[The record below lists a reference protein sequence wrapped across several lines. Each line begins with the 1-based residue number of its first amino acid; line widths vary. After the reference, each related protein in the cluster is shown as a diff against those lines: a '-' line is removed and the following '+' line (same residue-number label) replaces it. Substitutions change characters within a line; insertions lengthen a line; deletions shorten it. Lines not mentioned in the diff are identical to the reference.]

1 VGRTRKKAIF
11 SGLVLNDNKRLL
23 GRVSGHE
30 KTTQKT
36 LSFILEELFLVSN
49 SEKSSFF
56 LRHFSSQKPIFF
68 KNMGQK
74 IHPLGFRVG
83 ITKKHQSVWFARFQK
98 HQYAQSVLEDKFLRQ
113 NVSKILTELF
123 EKKFKNS
130 DNMPKISHIQI
141 VRGLIPYEIGIQ
153 IHAQNC
159 EVIKTAFE
167 NFDVRP
173 EILHN
178 LLKNHVILEKAAK
191 KGKLQNFVDA
201 SSSKNKDLPF
211 SSIDQNQIS
220 ETEKIDSFSK
230 KPKKGIGEAVF
241 KKKRTFSSFRNRFLG
256 KFLVLQNKKRISKKY
271 DPTAQLV
278 SKSNLRSFFKKNS
291 QEKRNS
297 RFSRNTN
304 QMRGAFGFN
313 SQKNKKNAQFSA
325 PQFQKGRG
333 SGLLSSG
340 QKNSFSSKQ
349 KAFFEFLRS
358 RSQKSNSSRSCSKLV
373 NLYTSQ
379 TNLAFFNALKA
390 EMLYWNEFFQKSKN
404 SQIQKFGTFHYAPFG
419 SQKKWSFE
427 RFDRFEKLSLP
438 VLTKLLKSLQ
448 QKAFKKMERLR
459 KEYFVF
465 GKFTK
470 TKSFSYFQRI
480 RFLQNFKKYIALR
493 KTNQSFASHGKE
505 LTSLERQKFVSR
517 VAVLT
522 EKAIQKKYKNFSSVE
537 FGAERNT
544 VKFLNSLQGMVQRH
558 RSKNLF
564 LYLSTIA
571 DARKQLLKIRK
582 FTKQQAD
589 FLFGLSFDSVR
600 GLSVQDQHRIVKTQV
615 SKTFSNISQKNSFSR
630 GGDQSK
636 NYHDVFVE
644 QLQKQRKI
652 CQENIRFTPKISIQF
667 YSVKP
672 QNFKT
677 RASSVADAIVDDL
690 EKRKAFRRVIK
701 KAKEDLMKTSKVK
714 GVKIQ
719 VSGRLNGAEIA
730 RSEWVRAGR
739 VPLQT
744 LRANIDYC
752 YKTAQ
757 TMYGIIGVK
766 VWIYKGYTKVRK
778 PTSKSPLLF
787 SDLL

>member
-1 VGRTRKKAIF
+1 
-11 SGLVLNDNKRLL
+11 
-23 GRVSGHE
+23 
-30 KTTQKT
+30 
-36 LSFILEELFLVSN
+36 
-49 SEKSSFF
+49 
-56 LRHFSSQKPIFF
+56 
-68 KNMGQK
+68 MGQK
-74 IHPLGFRVG
+74 IHPFGFRVG

-98 HQYAQSVLEDKFLRQ
+98 HQYAQSVLEDTFLRK

-130 DNMPKISHIQI
+130 ENMPKISHIQI

-159 EVIKTAFE
+159 QVLKTAFE
-167 NFDVRP
+167 NFDVQP

-178 LLKNHVILEKAAK
+178 LLKNHVLLEKTVQ
-191 KGKLQNFVDA
+191 KGKLPSFANETA
-201 SSSKNKDLPF
+201 LSANTKTSE
-211 SSIDQNQIS
+211 NQIS
-220 ETEKIDSFSK
+220 NNSNGGDSSNLEK
-230 KPKKGIGEAVF
+230 KPSLSGKKMVGN
-241 KKKRTFSSFRNRFLG
+241 KKKAFASFRQRFLG
-256 KFLVLQNKKRISKKY
+256 KFVVLKNKNRIFKKY
-271 DPTAQLV
+271 DPNARV
-278 SKSNLRSFFKKNS
+278 VFKNNLRTFLKKNS

-304 QMRGAFGFN
+304 QTRGTFMA
-313 SQKNKKNAQFSA
+313 SQKNKNPLRGKMQSSSNFRSGKNFL
-325 PQFQKGRG
+325 RG
-333 SGLLSSG
+333 SE
-340 QKNSFSSKQ
+340 NKQ
-349 KAFFEFLRS
+349 KALFDFVQS
-358 RSQKSNSSRSCSKLV
+358 RSQKSNSSRLCTKFV
-373 NLYTSQ
+373 NFYMSQ
-379 TNLAFFNALKA
+379 TNLSFLNAFKA
-390 EMLYWNEFFQKSKN
+390 EMLYWNTVYQKSKN
-404 SQIQKFGTFHYAPFG
+404 SQIEKFGTFHYAPFG

-427 RFDRFEKLSLP
+427 RFERFEKLSLP
-438 VLTKLLKSLQ
+438 VLTKLFKSLQ
-448 QKAFKKMERLR
+448 QRAFQKMERLR
-459 KEYFVF
+459 KEYLVF
-465 GKFTK
+465 GKFSKTK
-470 TKSFSYFQRI
+470 TFSYYQRI

-493 KTNQSFASHGKE
+493 KTNGSFTSRGKE
-505 LTSLERQKFVSR
+505 PTSLERQKFASK
-517 VAVLT
+517 VAAST
-522 EKAIQKKYKNFSSVE
+522 EKAIQKKYKNFSSSE
-537 FGAERNT
+537 LGTEKNT
-544 VKFLNSLQGMVQRH
+544 IKFLDSLQGMVQQH

-564 LYLSTIA
+564 LYLSTIS
-571 DARKQLLKIRK
+571 DARKHLRKIQN

-589 FLFGLSFDSVR
+589 FLFGVSLKNIQN
-600 GLSVQDQHRIVKTQV
+600 LSVQEQRQVVKNQV
-615 SKTFSNISQKNSFSR
+615 TKTFLNISQKNVYQQ
-630 GGDQSK
+630 GADQTK

-652 CQENIRFTPKISIQF
+652 YSQNTQLMPKISLQF
-667 YSVKP
+667 YSVTP

-677 RASSVADAIVDDL
+677 RASAVADSIVDDL

-766 VWIYKGYTKVRK
+766 VWIYKGYTKMCK
-778 PTSKSPLLF
+778 PTANAPSLF

>member
-1 VGRTRKKAIF
+1 
-11 SGLVLNDNKRLL
+11 
-23 GRVSGHE
+23 
-30 KTTQKT
+30 
-36 LSFILEELFLVSN
+36 
-49 SEKSSFF
+49 
-56 LRHFSSQKPIFF
+56 
-68 KNMGQK
+68 MGQK

-113 NVSKILTELF
+113 NLSKILTELF

-130 DNMPKISHIQI
+130 ENMPKISHIQI

-159 EVIKTAFE
+159 QVIKTAFE
-167 NFDVRP
+167 NFDVQP

-178 LLKNHVILEKAAK
+178 LLKNHVLLEKTAK
-191 KGKLQNFVDA
+191 KGKLQNFANDG
-201 SSSKNKDLPF
+201 SSLTNTKNIEDQSGSQNMKNLNEAQSM
-211 SSIDQNQIS
+211 SSTKPNA
-220 ETEKIDSFSK
+220 ET
-230 KPKKGIGEAVF
+230 F
-241 KKKRTFSSFRNRFLG
+241 KKQRGQLRGEVSFNKKKAFASFRQRFLG
-256 KFLVLQNKKRISKKY
+256 KFVVLKNNKKIVKKY
-271 DPTAQLV
+271 DPNARV
-278 SKSNLRSFFKKNS
+278 FFKNNLRSFLKKNS
-291 QEKRNS
+291 QPKAGRNS
-297 RFSRNTN
+297 RFSAPLR
-304 QMRGAFGFN
+304 RGRGFD
-313 SQKNKKNAQFSA
+313 QKNKKNQFSA
-325 PQFQKGRG
+325 FGLGKNFGMYSRRG
-333 SGLLSSG
+333 QNISM
-340 QKNSFSSKQ
+340 KQ
-349 KAFFEFLRS
+349 KALFDFVQS
-358 RSQKSNSSRSCSKLV
+358 RPGGAEKSNSGGAARSCSKFV
-373 NLYTSQ
+373 NFYMSQ
-379 TNLAFFNALKA
+379 TNLSFFNALKA
-390 EMLYWNEFFQKSKN
+390 EMLFWNKFFQNSKN
-404 SQIQKFGTFHYAPFG
+404 SQIQKFGEFHYVPFG

-427 RFDRFEKLSLP
+427 RFQRFEKLSIP

-448 QKAFKKMERLR
+448 QRAFKKMERLR
-459 KEYFVF
+459 KEYLVF
-465 GKFTK
+465 GKFSKTK
-470 TKSFSYFQRI
+470 TFSYFQRI

-493 KTNQSFASHGKE
+493 KTNQSLTSRGKE
-505 LTSLERQKFVSR
+505 PTSLERQKFASK

-522 EKAIQKKYKNFSSVE
+522 EKAIQKKYQNFSSE
-537 FGAERNT
+537 FGAEKNT
-544 VKFLNSLQGMVQRH
+544 MKFLDSLQGMVQQH

-564 LYLSTIA
+564 LYLSTIS
-571 DARKQLLKIRK
+571 DARKHLRKIQK

-589 FLFGLSFDSVR
+589 FLFGLSLKNIQ
-600 GLSVQDQHRIVKTQV
+600 GLSAEEQRQIVKNQV
-615 SKTFSNISQKNSFSR
+615 TKTFFSISQKNSYQQ
-630 GGDQSK
+630 GADHNK

-652 CQENIRFTPKISIQF
+652 CQQNIQLMPKISIQF

-677 RASSVADAIVDDL
+677 RASSVADSIVDDL

-701 KAKEDLMKTSKVK
+701 KAKEDLMKTPKVK

-766 VWIYKGYTKVRK
+766 VWIYKGYTKMRK
-778 PTSKSPLLF
+778 PTAKAPSLF

>member
-1 VGRTRKKAIF
+1 MTF
-11 SGLVLNDNKRLL
+11 
-23 GRVSGHE
+23 
-30 KTTQKT
+30 T
-36 LSFILEELFLVSN
+36 
-49 SEKSSFF
+49 
-56 LRHFSSQKPIFF
+56 

-113 NVSKILTELF
+113 NLSKILTELF

-130 DNMPKISHIQI
+130 ENMPKISHIQI

-159 EVIKTAFE
+159 QVIKTAFE
-167 NFDVRP
+167 NFDVQP

-178 LLKNHVILEKAAK
+178 LLKNHVLLEKTAK
-191 KGKLQNFVDA
+191 KGKLQNFANDG
-201 SSSKNKDLPF
+201 SSAGGVTNTKNIEDN
-211 SSIDQNQIS
+211 SVSQNIKNLNEGAA
-220 ETEKIDSFSK
+220 ETLKKQKGPRSGEVSFN
-230 KPKKGIGEAVF
+230 
-241 KKKRTFSSFRNRFLG
+241 KKKAFASFRQRFLG
-256 KFLVLQNKKRISKKY
+256 KFVVLKNNKKIVKKY
-271 DPTAQLV
+271 DPTARV
-278 SKSNLRSFFKKNS
+278 FFKNNLRSFLKKNS
-291 QEKRNS
+291 QPKADRRNF
-297 RFSRNTN
+297 RFSAAG
-304 QMRGAFGFN
+304 RGFD
-313 SQKNKKNAQFSA
+313 QKNKKKNQFST
-325 PQFQKGRG
+325 FRSGKNLGMDSRRG
-333 SGLLSSG
+333 
-340 QKNSFSSKQ
+340 QNFSVGSMKQ
-349 KAFFEFLRS
+349 KAFFDFVQS
-358 RSQKSNSSRSCSKLV
+358 RPGGAKKSNSSRSCSKFV
-373 NLYTSQ
+373 NFYMSQ
-379 TNLAFFNALKA
+379 TNLSFFNALKA
-390 EMLYWNEFFQKSKN
+390 EMLFWNKFFQNSKN
-404 SQIQKFGTFHYAPFG
+404 SQIQKFGSFNYVPFG

-427 RFDRFEKLSLP
+427 RFQRFEKLSIP

-459 KEYFVF
+459 KEYLVF
-465 GKFTK
+465 GKFSKTK
-470 TKSFSYFQRI
+470 TFSYFQRI

-493 KTNQSFASHGKE
+493 KTNQSLTSRGKE
-505 LTSLERQKFVSR
+505 PTSLERQKFASK

-522 EKAIQKKYKNFSSVE
+522 EKAIQKKYQNFSSE
-537 FGAERNT
+537 FGAEKNT
-544 VKFLNSLQGMVQRH
+544 MKFLDSLQGMVQQH

-564 LYLSTIA
+564 LYLSTIS
-571 DARKQLLKIRK
+571 DARKHLRKIQK

-589 FLFGLSFDSVR
+589 FLFGLSLKNIQ
-600 GLSVQDQHRIVKTQV
+600 GLSAEEQRQVVKNQV
-615 SKTFSNISQKNSFSR
+615 TKTFLSISQKNSYQQ
-630 GGDQSK
+630 GADHNK

-652 CQENIRFTPKISIQF
+652 CQQNIQLMPKISIQF

-677 RASSVADAIVDDL
+677 RASSVADSIVDDL

-701 KAKEDLMKTSKVK
+701 KAKEDLMKTPKVK

-766 VWIYKGYTKVRK
+766 VWIYKGYTKMRK
-778 PTSKSPLLF
+778 PTAKAPSLF

>member
-1 VGRTRKKAIF
+1 
-11 SGLVLNDNKRLL
+11 
-23 GRVSGHE
+23 
-30 KTTQKT
+30 
-36 LSFILEELFLVSN
+36 
-49 SEKSSFF
+49 
-56 LRHFSSQKPIFF
+56 
-68 KNMGQK
+68 MGQK

-83 ITKKHQSVWFARFQK
+83 ITKKHKSVWFARFQK

-113 NVSKILTELF
+113 NLSKILTELF

-130 DNMPKISHIQI
+130 ENMPKISHIQI

-167 NFDVRP
+167 NFDVEP

-178 LLKNHVILEKAAK
+178 LLKNHVILEKAVK
-191 KGKLQNFVDA
+191 KGKFQNTAFLQNRGGD
-201 SSSKNKDLPF
+201 SSLTEQEQAVEADVLSQSQSGDGKLDSFGKKKKNQKGVG
-211 SSIDQNQIS
+211 
-220 ETEKIDSFSK
+220 EKIFN
-230 KPKKGIGEAVF
+230 
-241 KKKRTFSSFRNRFLG
+241 KKKTFSSFRNRFLG
-256 KFLVLQNKKRISKKY
+256 KFIVLKNKKRISKKY
-271 DPTAQLV
+271 DPNAQIF
-278 SKSNLRSFFKKNS
+278 SKNNLRTFLKKS
-291 QEKRNS
+291 TQEKRNS
-297 RFSRNTN
+297 RFSRSTN
-304 QMRGAFGFN
+304 QTRGAFGLN
-313 SQKNKKNAQFSA
+313 SQRNKKNNSFLT
-325 PQFQKGRG
+325 PQFQKGQNG
-333 SGLLSSG
+333 GLLSASSG
-340 QKNSFSSKQ
+340 LRPSSSFRATDTGVGRGRQKNLGIKESFSNKQ
-349 KAFFEFLRS
+349 KAFFEFLQS
-358 RSQKSNSSRSCSKLV
+358 RSQKSSLSRSCSKLV
-373 NLYTSQ
+373 SFYMSQ
-379 TNLAFFNALKA
+379 TNLTFFNALKA
-390 EMLYWNEFFQKSKN
+390 EMLFWNEYFQKSKN
-404 SQIQKFGTFHYAPFG
+404 SQIQKFGTFYYAPFG
-419 SQKKWSFE
+419 CQKKWSLE
-427 RFDRFEKLSLP
+427 RFDRFEKLSIP

-448 QKAFKKMERLR
+448 QNAFKKMERLR
-459 KEYFVF
+459 NEYFVF

-470 TKSFSYFQRI
+470 TKTFSYFQRI

-493 KTNQSFASHGKE
+493 KTNQSFASYGKE
-505 LTSLERQKFVSR
+505 PTSQERQKFVSK
-517 VAVLT
+517 VAVLNQ
-522 EKAIQKKYKNFSSVE
+522 KAIQKKYKNFSSVE

-544 VKFLNSLQGMVQRH
+544 VKFLNSLQGMVQQH

-571 DARKQLLKIRK
+571 DARKQLRKIQK

-589 FLFGLSFDSVR
+589 FLFGLSLNNIQ
-600 GLSVQDQHRIVKTQV
+600 GLSAQEQRQIVKTQV
-615 SKTFSNISQKNSFSR
+615 SKTFSNISQKNSFSQS
-630 GGDQSK
+630 GDQNK
-636 NYHDVFVE
+636 NYHDVFIQ

-652 CQENIRFTPKISIQF
+652 CQENIQFMPKISIQF

-766 VWIYKGYTKVRK
+766 VWIYKGYTKMRK
-778 PTSKSPLLF
+778 PTAKSPLVF

>member
-1 VGRTRKKAIF
+1 
-11 SGLVLNDNKRLL
+11 
-23 GRVSGHE
+23 
-30 KTTQKT
+30 
-36 LSFILEELFLVSN
+36 
-49 SEKSSFF
+49 
-56 LRHFSSQKPIFF
+56 
-68 KNMGQK
+68 MGQK

-113 NVSKILTELF
+113 NLSKILTELF

-130 DNMPKISHIQI
+130 ENMPKISHIQI

-159 EVIKTAFE
+159 QVIKTAFE
-167 NFDVRP
+167 NFDVQP

-178 LLKNHVILEKAAK
+178 LLKNHVLLEKTAK
-191 KGKLQNFVDA
+191 KGKFRNFANDGSSLTNTKTIEDHSGSQNMKNQNEGA
-201 SSSKNKDLPF
+201 SMSPTKTNAEKTSSS
-211 SSIDQNQIS
+211 S
-220 ETEKIDSFSK
+220 ET
-230 KPKKGIGEAVF
+230 F
-241 KKKRTFSSFRNRFLG
+241 KKQRGLQSKEVSFNKKKAFASFRQRFLG
-256 KFLVLQNKKRISKKY
+256 KFVVLKNNKKIVKKY
-271 DPTAQLV
+271 DPNARV
-278 SKSNLRSFFKKNS
+278 VFKNNLRSFLKKNS
-291 QEKRNS
+291 QPKAERRNF
-297 RFSRNTN
+297 RFSAAG
-304 QMRGAFGFN
+304 RGFD
-313 SQKNKKNAQFSA
+313 QKNKK
-325 PQFQKGRG
+325 R
-333 SGLLSSG
+333 
-340 QKNSFSSKQ
+340 NSFSAVRSGKNFGMYSRSGQNVSMKQ
-349 KAFFEFLRS
+349 KAFFDFVQS
-358 RSQKSNSSRSCSKLV
+358 RSGGAQKSNSSRSCSKFV
-373 NLYTSQ
+373 NFYMSQ
-379 TNLAFFNALKA
+379 TNLSFFNALKA
-390 EMLYWNEFFQKSKN
+390 EMLFWNKFFQNSKN
-404 SQIQKFGTFHYAPFG
+404 SQIQKFGEFHYVPFG

-427 RFDRFEKLSLP
+427 RFQRFEKLSIP
-438 VLTKLLKSLQ
+438 VLTNLLKSLQ

-459 KEYFVF
+459 KEYLVF
-465 GKFTK
+465 GKFSKTK
-470 TKSFSYFQRI
+470 TFSYFQRI

-493 KTNQSFASHGKE
+493 KTNQSLTSRGKE
-505 LTSLERQKFVSR
+505 PTSLERQKFASK

-522 EKAIQKKYKNFSSVE
+522 EKAIQKKYQNFSSE
-537 FGAERNT
+537 FGAEKNT
-544 VKFLNSLQGMVQRH
+544 MKFVDSLQGMVQQH

-564 LYLSTIA
+564 FYLSTIS
-571 DARKQLLKIRK
+571 DARKHLRKIQK

-589 FLFGLSFDSVR
+589 FLFGLSLKNIQ
-600 GLSVQDQHRIVKTQV
+600 GLSAEEQRQIVKNQV
-615 SKTFSNISQKNSFSR
+615 TKTFFSISQKNSSQQ
-630 GGDQSK
+630 GADNNK

-652 CQENIRFTPKISIQF
+652 CKQNIQLMPKISIQF

-672 QNFKT
+672 QNFQT
-677 RASSVADAIVDDL
+677 RASSVADLIVDDL

-701 KAKEDLMKTSKVK
+701 KAKEDLMKTPKVK

-766 VWIYKGYTKVRK
+766 VWIYKGYTKMRK
-778 PTSKSPLLF
+778 PTAKAPSLF